1 MSDFI
6 EEFYYGNIEPQ
17 ECTTNLTAKVKK
29 SLSELSD
36 KEEHLTALLA
46 DKDKELCFRL
56 LNKEITFDEYLAA
69 IRMKA
74 ANR

>member
-1 MSDFI
+1 MESTERI
-6 EEFYYGNIEPQ
+6 
-17 ECTTNLTAKVKK
+17 KK
-29 SLSELSD
+29 SMRNAEASLNMENLYVS
-36 KEEHLTALLA
+36 

-74 ANR
+74 GPACPIK